1 MDLVQKVLPIHLQKL
16 KEERRKITMLS
27 IYDYA
32 VAMLADRAGLDT
44 ILVGDSLA
52 MTALGYPSTVAVSL
66 EEMLHHTR
74 AVARG
79 AKRAMVVADM
89 PFMSYQVSAQEAVRN
104 AGRFLQEAGAD
115 AVKLEGGQAIVPTLK
130 AVHDAGVPVIGH
142 IGLTPQNAAQLGG
155 LKVQGGDAVAGRR
168 LLQEALALEQAG
180 AFAVILECVPREVA
194 RIITA
199 RLRVP
204 TISYGAGVHCD
215 GQGMVSADMLGLFE
229 QFTPRFAKRYVDLA
243 TQISGAFKSYCSEVV
258 AGQFPDDK
266 HSYGISAAELERL
279 EAELRRP

>member
-1 MDLVQKVLPIHLQKL
+1 MDSVQKVLPIHLQKL